1 MGDVVGAGGFQ
12 TDVESLK
19 AEGTSFVKLGED
31 FYTSVARLMDGLSAL
46 GAGPPSKGD
55 NQPPPPEKSFG
66 QQFWSGLTTFDS
78 KDGAP
83 PWGDDDIGEKF
94 GVAYEGVRDGMY
106 ESMGHLSSK
115 LQEIGKALTS
125 MSKNY
130 AEGEDFSES
139 LMKQHVENKQA
150 WQDPTKEQGPQVI
163 RTAWKPTSG

>member
-1 MGDVVGAGGFQ
+1 MGDVVGGAGGFQ

-19 AEGTSFVKLGED
+19 AEGTNFVKLGDD
-31 FYTSVARLMDGLSAL
+31 FYQSVVRLMNGLHAL
-46 GAGPPSKGD
+46 GAGPPADPSNEKA
-55 NQPPPPEKSFG
+55 PEEKSFG
-66 QQFWSGLTTFDS
+66 EQFWGGLTSFAS

-83 PWGDDDIGEKF
+83 PWGDDEIGEKF
-94 GVAYEGVRDGMY
+94 GVVYEGVRDGMN

-125 MSKNY
+125 MSTNY

-150 WQDPTKEQGPQVI
+150 WQDPTKQPPPDTVTRRAEFL
-163 RTAWKPTSG
+163 